1 MYLCTFKQ
9 QFMETVLRVYSRLLD
24 ATDLKFTRYL
34 YTDIDWSN
42 RLIAI
47 SGSRGTGKTTL
58 LLQYIKKDIADK
70 SKALYV
76 SLDNI
81 WFTTHTL
88 SELVEQFYVMG
99 GEHIFLDEVHRYP
112 NWAIELKNIYDSYPD
127 LKIVFTGSSMLEIY
141 QSQADL
147 SRRAIHYSLYGMSFR
162 EFLLLKYNMNY
173 PVRTLNDILT
183 NHFIHS
189 SEITNGIKIL
199 PYFVEYL
206 KYGYYPIF
214 KENIASYPERIQGIV
229 NAVIDADLPACSTIE
244 YSSGL
249 KIKKLLAIISSIVP
263 YTPNVTKLSAEIG
276 ISRNSLLSY
285 IHLLHQARLIFT
297 LSSDAKGMSI
307 LAKPDKIYL
316 DNPNLLF
323 TLSTANTNDGNV
335 RETFFANQL
344 KVKHAVNSSKQTD
357 FLIDSK
363 YLFEIGGKNKSYEQI
378 KNLNDSFVAVD
389 GVESGFGNKIP
400 LWLFGF
406 LY

>member
-1 MYLCTFKQ
+1 
-9 QFMETVLRVYSRLLD
+9 METVLRVYTRLLE
-24 ATDLKFTRYL
+24 ATDLSFIRYL
-34 YTDIDWSN
+34 YSEIDWN
-42 RLIAI
+42 DRLIAI

-58 LLQYIKKDIADK
+58 MLQYIKSELADK

-141 QSQADL
+141 QSRADL
-147 SRRAIHYSLYGMSFR
+147 SRRAIHYSLYGLSFR
-162 EFLLLKYNMNY
+162 EFLDFNYGLKF
-173 PVRTLNDILT
+173 PIRTLNELLT
-183 NHFIHS
+183 NHLALS
-189 SEITNGIKIL
+189 TEITRGIKIL
-199 PYFVEYL
+199 PYFAEYL
-206 KYGYYPIF
+206 KHGYYPIF

-229 NAVIDADLPACSTIE
+229 NAVIDADLPACSSIE

-263 YTPNVTKLSAEIG
+263 YTPNISKLSAELG
-276 ISRNSLLSY
+276 ISRNSMLSY

-297 LSSDAKGMSI
+297 LSADANGMSI
-307 LAKPDKIYL
+307 LTKPDKIYL

-323 TLSTANTNDGNV
+323 TLSTANANEGNV

-344 KVKHAVNSSKQTD
+344 KVKHAVTSSNKTD
-357 FLIDSK
+357 FRIDTK
-363 YLFEIGGKNKSYEQI
+363 YSFEIGGKNKGYDQI
-378 KNLNDSFVAVD
+378 KDLTDSFIAVD
-389 GVESGFGNKIP
+389 GVETGFGNKIP